1 MKEIKIIL
9 VDDHTMVRQGICQS
23 FQMEKNFKVVGETD
37 SGRSAVNLVSKYCPD
52 IVIMDVSM
60 PDLNGIETTKQIL
73 ADNSN
78 VKVIALSVHSEKVY
92 VMGMLNAGA
101 SGYLLKSCSFK
112 ELYKAISIVL
122 SGKMYLCTDVTHLVI
137 KSSLESVHNQ
147 SPSAL
152 SVLSRGER
160 EVLQLIS
167 EGHKNNVIAEKLNI
181 GLKTVETHRLNQ
193 KKKLDIH
200 SVAGLT
206 KFAISEGIT
215 SYDL

>member
-1 MKEIKIIL
+1 MKAIKIIL

-73 ADNSN
+73 AENSN

-112 ELYKAISIVL
+112 ELYHAIRIVL
-122 SGKMYLCTDVTHLVI
+122 SGKMYLCPDVTHLVI
-137 KSSLESVHNQ
+137 KSSLESIHKQ
-147 SPSAL
+147 DPSGL
-152 SVLSRGER
+152 SVLSRRER
-160 EVLQLIS
+160 EVLQLVS
-167 EGHKNNVIAEKLNI
+167 EGHKNNAIAEKLNI
-181 GLKTVETHRLNQ
+181 GLKTVETHRTNLR
-193 KKKLDIH
+193 KKLGIH
-200 SVAGLT
+200 SVAELT
-206 KFAISEGIT
+206 KFAIIEGMT
-215 SYDL
+215 SYDF